1 MSNKNKVATI
11 NTLQAYDALRQQHQ
25 DGFKLVGINP
35 AWYYTQERQ
44 QKLGG
49 LELGV
54 YESKPVNVEHE
65 LKIATLSEMMD
76 EEALPNL
83 VNDLKNGD
91 LKARF
96 MLIKAWLTL
105 QNLHAM
111 AKPFVGTN
119 TKLFRATDV
128 LDQGNDFVQI
138 TATFDY
144 YGKSVIFANKSC
156 LIRDTAIADTLVW
169 PWINELLDRH
179 KNRLGSI
186 RIFMTRH
193 ENSYA
198 HATISSG
205 VTRMLSVPTTAGAQ
219 AGIEYALQANL
230 RPDVTVSELL
240 FG

>member
-54 YESKPVNVEHE
+54 YESKPVNAEHE

-76 EEALPNL
+76 EEALLIL

-105 QNLHAM
+105 QN
-111 AKPFVGTN
+111 
-119 TKLFRATDV
+119 
-128 LDQGNDFVQI
+128 
-138 TATFDY
+138 
-144 YGKSVIFANKSC
+144 
-156 LIRDTAIADTLVW
+156 
-169 PWINELLDRH
+169 
-179 KNRLGSI
+179 
-186 RIFMTRH
+186 
-193 ENSYA
+193 
-198 HATISSG
+198 
-205 VTRMLSVPTTAGAQ
+205 
-219 AGIEYALQANL
+219 
-230 RPDVTVSELL
+230 
-240 FG
+240 